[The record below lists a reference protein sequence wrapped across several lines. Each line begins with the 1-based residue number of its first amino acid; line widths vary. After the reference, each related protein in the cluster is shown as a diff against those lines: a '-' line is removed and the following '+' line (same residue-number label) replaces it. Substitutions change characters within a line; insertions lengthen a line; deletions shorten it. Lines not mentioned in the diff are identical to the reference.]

1 MQPGYKGHPFPPE
14 IISHVVSLFQ
24 LLGRSFVPL
33 LLVVTAVSDRALGT
47 TNSRPNILYVF
58 VDDMSNR
65 AVGCYPGAHD
75 WVRTPN
81 LDRLAEEGVRFATCY
96 TGAWCQPARATALTG
111 KLQHGIQWLS
121 KNPPAARI
129 ADSYWPVAFR
139 NAGYHTG
146 MIGKWHTGND
156 KGHGRAWDYS
166 AIWDHTNGKVYGGYY
181 VDQRIDFNGGP
192 PEKVSGYSTDNYTD
206 WAVEYIRQR
215 ADQPDQPWYL
225 WLCYDAVHHPF
236 MPADRHGD
244 EYPKTPLVPVPKDI
258 YPPRPDKPRY
268 MHNYGLWREL
278 ADGQAECIRRTPAHF
293 GRTLTQLVR
302 QYNRA
307 ALAIDEGVGRV
318 VAALEQTGQL
328 ENTVVIFTSD
338 QGYAWGQHGFAWKY
352 APYDANINAP
362 LLVRYPK
369 RFPKGE
375 VCEQPVGGHDLIPTF
390 FALAG
395 IELPWEMHGRSIL
408 PLLEDPQA
416 EWNGQV
422 MLENLKQ
429 GYGRDSDAGTGEGWE
444 GVPWWIFLRK
454 GNYKYIRTLVA
465 DEIEELYDLR
475 ADPEELQNLAVEA
488 DFHELLAEFRKLLIA
503 ELRRTDAG
511 MVDNLPPVRVMTA
524 SGTGDF
530 FRNGK

>member
-1 MQPGYKGHPFPPE
+1 MQAGYQGHRFPPE
-14 IISHVVSLFQ
+14 IISHAVSLFQ

-33 LLVVTAVSDRALGT
+33 LLVVTAVGDRALGT

-206 WAVEYIRQR
+206 WAVEYVRQR

-236 MPADRHGD
+236 MPAARHGD

-302 QYNRA
+302 QYNRVV
-307 ALAIDEGVGRV
+307 LAIDEGVGRV

-422 MLENLKQ
+422 MLENFKQ

-465 DEIEELYDLR
+465 DEIEELYDLK

-524 SGTGDF
+524 SGTAAF
-530 FRNGK
+530 FRSRK

>member
-14 IISHVVSLFQ
+14 IISHAVSLFRV
-24 LLGRSFVPL
+24 LGRSFVPL
-33 LLVVTAVSDRALGT
+33 LLVVTAVGDRALGT
-47 TNSRPNILYVF
+47 ANSRPNILYIF

-206 WAVEYIRQR
+206 WAVEYVRQR

-307 ALAIDEGVGRV
+307 VLAIDEGVGRV

-369 RFPKGE
+369 RFPQGE

-422 MLENLKQ
+422 MLENFKQ
-429 GYGRDSDAGTGEGWE
+429 SYGRDSDAGTGEGWE

-465 DEIEELYDLR
+465 DEIEELYDLE

-488 DFHELLAEFRKLLIA
+488 DFHELLAEFRELLIA

-524 SGTGDF
+524 SGTAAF
-530 FRNGK
+530 FRSRK

>member
-1 MQPGYKGHPFPPE
+1 MNETNCRKLP
-14 IISHVVSLFQ
+14 LFRV
-24 LLGRSFVPL
+24 LVRAVPL
-33 LLVVTAVSDRALGT
+33 LLVAAAGGDKTLRAT
-47 TNSRPNILYVF
+47 ESRPNILYVF
-58 VDDMSNR
+58 VDDMSYR
-65 AVGCYPGAHD
+65 AVGSYPGAHD

-81 LDRLAEEGVRFATCY
+81 LDRLAQEGVRFATSY

-111 KLQHGIQWLS
+111 RLQHGIQWLS
-121 KNPPAARI
+121 KNPPDARI

-181 VDQRIDFNGGP
+181 VDQQIDFNGGP
-192 PEKVSGYSTDNYTD
+192 PKKVGGYSTDNYTD
-206 WAVEYIRQR
+206 WAVEYIRRR

-236 MPADRHGD
+236 MPADRHLD
-244 EYPKTPLVPVPKDI
+244 DYPKTPLVPVPKDI

-268 MHNYGLWREL
+268 IHNYELWREL

-307 ALAIDEGVGRV
+307 VRAIDEGVGRV
-318 VAALEQTGQL
+318 MAALEQTGQL

-352 APYDANINAP
+352 APYDANLKAP

-369 RFPKGE
+369 RFPKGA
-375 VCEQPVGGHDLIPTF
+375 VCKHPVGGHDLIPTF

-416 EWNGQV
+416 EWDGLV

-429 GYGRDSDAGTGEGWE
+429 GYGRDSDVGTGEGWE

-454 GNYKYIRTLVA
+454 DKYKYIRTLVA
-465 DEIEELYDLR
+465 DEIEELYDLE
-475 ADPEELQNLAVEA
+475 ADPEELQNLAVKA
-488 DFHELLAEFRKLLIA
+488 DSHELLAEFRKLLIA

-511 MVDNLPPVRVMTA
+511 MVDHLPPVRVMAA
-524 SGTGDF
+524 SGTAAV